1 MLVILWYL
9 ISHPKLDGV
18 WQHVLWSTSN
28 NKSGFRLTTKLTT
41 NITDFTHHSL
51 FLQISLL
58 IFYSGFFILLQG
70 SQFTVHQFPIIPIGS
85 VCLSSFIKKK
95 NKKKD
100 LDRLGASQ
108 VALVVK
114 NPPAN
119 AGDRRQNFPIPGS
132 GRIPEGGHGN
142 PFQYSCLD
150 NSRDRAAWQVMV
162 HRVPKSRIWLKQ
174 LSMHACWIGQMF
186 LRFFLR
192 YSWFTILC

>member
-95 NKKKD
+95 KKKD

-114 NPPAN
+114 KTLLPMRETE
-119 AGDRRQNFPIPGS
+119 DRTSRSLGREESLKEGMAIHSSILAWTIPGIEPP
-132 GRIPEGGHGN
+132 GRLWSIESQKVGYDWSN
-142 PFQYSCLD
+142 LAC
-150 NSRDRAAWQVMV
+150 
-162 HRVPKSRIWLKQ
+162 
-174 LSMHACWIGQMF
+174 MHVG
-186 LRFFLR
+186 
-192 YSWFTILC
+192 